1 MNEVPTPE
9 QAVAYLMAEKIQS
22 WVDELPKWRDMPEI
36 KESEANFKRT
46 VAATQIAKAVGRLM
60 RSTFEVLNADIDC
73 VLGHQTRT
81 SLELFFDTAWLR
93 MNDTNGRLS
102 EQFMTW
108 HTKAMY
114 EINGNPEY
122 GKPTMQEAW
131 NQYGSKLSKG
141 PDEWTVI
148 EGERKVTNANNRRK
162 EVARELAKRPELAE
176 LTEEMH
182 KMFRML
188 NTLSHSLSA
197 TVTGGKAVLALNI
210 LTGCYL
216 TIQECQ
222 YWLLEMTGGFP
233 DKESKSA
240 ADELGELAKL
250 CP

>member
-73 VLGHQTRT
+73 VLGHQART
-81 SLELFFDTAWLR
+81 SLELFFDAAWLR
-93 MNDTNGRLS
+93 MNDNDGRLC
-102 EQFMTW
+102 EQFATW
-108 HTKAMY
+108 QTNALY
-114 EINGNPEY
+114 EAKGRPEH
-122 GKPTMQEAW
+122 GKPTIQKAW
-131 NQYGSKLSKG
+131 NVYDSRLSKS

-148 EGERKVTNANNRRK
+148 EGQREVTNANNRRN
-162 EVARELAKRPELAE
+162 EVTRKLAE
-176 LTEEMH
+176 KPGLEGLPVETG
-182 KMFRML
+182 KMFRAL
-188 NTLSHSLSA
+188 NTLSHGVNA
-197 TVTGGKAVLALNI
+197 TARGGETDLTPII
-210 LTGCYL
+210 LKGCYL

-233 DKESKSA
+233 DEESKSA